1 MTNQPN
7 PSVGRLLSIN
17 EAAATL
23 GITPRHL
30 ARLLAQGE
38 FPTVRI
44 GARKLLRDLDV
55 QAYIERHLE
64 APNSAQGE

>member
-1 MTNQPN
+1 MTIEGNR
-7 PSVGRLLSIN
+7 SVGRLLSID
-17 EAAATL
+17 EAAFTL

-30 ARLLAQGE
+30 ARLLARGE

-44 GARKLLRDLDV
+44 GSRKLLRDLDV

-64 APNSAQGE
+64 TPSEASGT